1 MNPRRRVAEQFTATI
16 TGPVKG
22 ARRTCYQG
30 SFHAARAW
38 LINAIIRQAAYWV
51 GQEREGNANAASA
64 VAVLVEGAMLIARAD
79 GEVEVAGGAL
89 YLFVLRAL
97 PVRTAAQAAPD
108 EE

>member
-16 TGPVKG
+16 TGPLRG

-79 GEVEVAGGAL
+79 GEVAVIGAGPCRFAL
-89 YLFVLRAL
+89 EAV
-97 PVRTAAQAAPD
+97 PVRTTSQAHD
-108 EE
+108 DR